1 MHIIPKSTLILAP
14 LAMLSISAS
23 GQELDPTE
31 PNIIVNGD
39 AMPSVAEM
47 AKGPEIKGIIS
58 ARNEDKLKITSADGS
73 NTVIAITSH
82 CSNAAAP

>member
-47 AKGPEIKGIIS
+47 AKGP
-58 ARNEDKLKITSADGS
+58 
-73 NTVIAITSH
+73 
-82 CSNAAAP
+82 